1 MKLST
6 YAKEMGITRQTAS
19 RWFHEGRIPGA
30 YQLDTGT
37 IIVPVSYTHL

>member
-19 RWFHEGRIPGA
+19 RWFHEGSA
-30 YQLDTGT
+30 FLFMAQY
-37 IIVPVSYTHL
+37 HKK